1 MGSKAAPRRRATDS
15 SGAMQPDSKRNIRVT
30 SEIGSLQSVIC
41 HTPGPELL
49 AVTPANREDFLYDDI
64 IDLDLARREHQ
75 RFTSILS
82 RFAEVHEVPDLLCDI
97 IDQPEVRTFLI
108 EKVTDVA
115 QSEPLSQMLARLP
128 ATELTSTFIE
138 GLENQEA
145 GPLQKLLN
153 VESYLLPP
161 LPNLYFTRDASMVV
175 GDGVIVGSMRYTVR
189 WTEEILMKAL
199 FRYHPLLSNSG
210 IIYDGSEERR
220 AGYTI
225 EGGDVHILRPDL
237 VIMGMSERSSPG
249 AFDVLA
255 EHLVRDQG
263 IKDIIVVVL
272 PTERAMIH
280 LDMVWTMI
288 DREPCVISPPSFV
301 GATRHPVLHYRAGK
315 KGMREMPNLFAALRE
330 VALPLE
336 PIFCG
341 GQRRTLQEREQWSS
355 GCNFVAVRPGVI
367 LGYSRN
373 EYTYAELEREAGYR
387 IVDGLEFLTGET
399 YIEENEKAVI
409 TFEGSELVRGG
420 GGARCM
426 TMPIRREDIW

>member
-1 MGSKAAPRRRATDS
+1 MGSKAAPRRRATDIP
-15 SGAMQPDSKRNIRVT
+15 GAMQPASTRNIRVT
-30 SEIGSLQSVIC
+30 SEIGALRTVIC

-75 RFTSILS
+75 RFTAIVS
-82 RFAEVHEVPDLLCDI
+82 RFAEVHEVTDLLCDI
-97 IDQPEVRTFLI
+97 LDEPEVRTFLI

-115 QSEPLSQMLARLP
+115 QSEPLAQKLASLS
-128 ATELTSTFIE
+128 AQDLTATFIE
-138 GLENQEA
+138 GLENQDA
-145 GPLQKLLN
+145 GPLQQLLN
-153 VESYLLPP
+153 VESYSLPP

-199 FRYHPLLSNSG
+199 FRYHPLLANNG

-225 EGGDVHILRPDL
+225 EGGDVHIVRPDL

-249 AFDVLA
+249 AFDILA
-255 EHLVRDQG
+255 ERLVKEQG
-263 IKDIIVVVL
+263 ITDIIVVVL
-272 PTERAMIH
+272 PLERAMIH
-280 LDMVWTMI
+280 LDMIWTMVDKEHCI
-288 DREPCVISPPSFV
+288 VSPPSFI
-301 GATRHPVLHYRAGK
+301 GPTRFPVLHYRAGQA
-315 KGMREMPNLFAALRE
+315 GMREMPNLFAALRE
-330 VALPLE
+330 VDLPLE
-336 PIFCG
+336 PVFCG
-341 GQRRTLQEREQWSS
+341 GQRRTIQEREQWSS
-355 GCNFVAVRPGVI
+355 GCNFVAVRPGLI

-387 IVDGLEFLTGET
+387 IVDGLEFLTGEA
-399 YIEENEKAVI
+399 YIGDEEKAVI
-409 TFEGSELVRGG
+409 TFEGAELVRGG

-426 TMPIRREDIW
+426 TMPIRREDVW

>member
-1 MGSKAAPRRRATDS
+1 VGSKAAPRRRATDKT
-15 SGAMQPDSKRNIRVT
+15 GATGDPARGIRVT
-30 SEIGSLQSVIC
+30 SEIGPLQTVIC

-75 RFTSILS
+75 RFNAILA
-82 RFAEVHEVPDLLCDI
+82 RFAEVHEVKDLLSDI

-115 QSEPLSQMLARLP
+115 QSEPLARQLLDLS
-128 ATELTSTFIE
+128 ADELTATFIE
-138 GLENQEA
+138 GLENPDA
-145 GPLQKLLN
+145 GPLQQLLN
-153 VESYLLPP
+153 IESYILPP

-199 FRYHPLLSNSG
+199 FRYHPLLNNTG

-225 EGGDVHILRPDL
+225 EGGDVHMLRPDL

-249 AFDVLA
+249 AFDILA
-255 EHLVRDQG
+255 ERLVKQQG
-263 IKDIIVVVL
+263 IKDILVVVL
-272 PTERAMIH
+272 PMERAMIH
-280 LDMVWTMI
+280 LDMIWTMI
-288 DREPCVISPPSFV
+288 DKEHCVVSPPSFT
-301 GATRHPVLHYRAGK
+301 GPTRFPVLHYHAGRP
-315 KGMREMPNLFAALRE
+315 GMREMPNLFAALRE
-330 VALPLE
+330 VGLPLE
-336 PIFCG
+336 PVFCG
-341 GQRRTLQEREQWSS
+341 GKRRTIQEREQWSS
-355 GCNFVAVRPGVI
+355 GCNFVAVRPGLL

-387 IVDGLEFLTGET
+387 IIDGLEFLTGEAT
-399 YIEENEKAVI
+399 LEESDKAVL
-409 TFEGSELVRGG
+409 TFEGAELVRGG

-426 TMPIRREDIW
+426 TMPVRREDIW

>member
-1 MGSKAAPRRRATDS
+1 MGSKAAPRRRVTDS
-15 SGAMQPDSKRNIRVT
+15 NRSMAVDAARRVRVT
-30 SEIGSLQSVIC
+30 SEIGPLRTVIC
-41 HTPGPELL
+41 HTPGTELL

-75 RFTSILS
+75 RFNALLS
-82 RFAEVHEVPDLLCDI
+82 RFAEVHEVTDLLCDI

-115 QSEPLSQMLARLP
+115 QSEPLARQLAKLS
-128 ATELTSTFIE
+128 AEELTATFIE
-138 GLENQEA
+138 GLENVDA
-145 GPLQKLLN
+145 GPLQQLLN
-153 VESYLLPP
+153 VESYILPP
-161 LPNLYFTRDASMVV
+161 LPNLYFTRDASMAV

-199 FRYHPLLSNSG
+199 FRYHPMLNNSG
-210 IIYDGSEERR
+210 IVYDGSEERR

-249 AFDVLA
+249 AFDILA
-255 EHLVRDQG
+255 ERLVKQQG
-263 IKDIIVVVL
+263 IKDILVVVL

-280 LDMVWTMI
+280 LDMIWTMI
-288 DREPCVISPPSFV
+288 DREHCVISPPSFV
-301 GATRHPVLHYRAGK
+301 GPTRFPVLHYHAGRE
-315 KGMREMPNLFAALRE
+315 GMREMPNLFAALRE
-330 VALPLE
+330 VDLPLE

-341 GQRRTLQEREQWSS
+341 GQRRTIQEREQWSS
-355 GCNFVAVRPGVI
+355 GCNFVAVKPGVL

-399 YIEENEKAVI
+399 ALEDADKAVI
-409 TFEGSELVRGG
+409 TFEGAELVRGG

-426 TMPIRREDIW
+426 TMPVYREDIW

>member
-1 MGSKAAPRRRATDS
+1 MGSKAAPRRRATES
-15 SGAMQPDSKRNIRVT
+15 SELMPAATRSIKVS
-30 SEIGSLQSVIC
+30 SEIGPLKSVIC
-41 HTPGPELL
+41 HTPGSELL

-75 RFTSILS
+75 RFTAILS
-82 RFAEVHEVPDLLCDI
+82 RFAEVHEVKDMLCDI
-97 IDQPEVRTFLI
+97 LDQPEVRTFLI

-115 QSEPLSQMLARLP
+115 QSEPLARRLH
-128 ATELTSTFIE
+128 EMSSEDLTAVFVE
-138 GLENQEA
+138 GLENVDA
-145 GPLQKLLN
+145 GPLQQLLN
-153 VESYLLPP
+153 VESYALPP

-199 FRYHPLLSNSG
+199 FRYHPLLGNSG
-210 IIYDGSEERR
+210 IVYDGSEERR

-225 EGGDVHILRPDL
+225 EGGDVHVLRPDL

-249 AFDVLA
+249 AFDILA
-255 EHLVRDQG
+255 ETLVQRQG
-263 IKDIIVVVL
+263 VRDIIVVVL
-272 PTERAMIH
+272 PTDRSMIH

-288 DREPCVISPPSFV
+288 DKEHCVISPPSFI
-301 GATRHPVLHYRAGK
+301 GPTRFPVLHYHAGRQ
-315 KGMREMPNLFAALRE
+315 GMREMPNLFAALRE
-330 VALPLE
+330 VDLPLE
-336 PIFCG
+336 PVFCG

-355 GCNFVAVRPGVI
+355 GCNFVAVRPGLL

-373 EYTYAELEREAGYR
+373 EYTCAELEREAGFR
-387 IVDGLEFLTGET
+387 VVDGLEFLTGET
-399 YIEENEKAVI
+399 YIEDREKAVI
-409 TFEGSELVRGG
+409 IFEGAELVRGG

>member
-1 MGSKAAPRRRATDS
+1 MGSKAVPRRRGTDKEPVSAT
-15 SGAMQPDSKRNIRVT
+15 QRNIRVT
-30 SEIGSLQSVIC
+30 SEVGALQSVIC

-75 RFTSILS
+75 RFNAILS
-82 RFAEVHEVPDLLCDI
+82 RFAEVHEVTEMLCDI

-115 QSEPLSQMLARLP
+115 QSEPLARQLLELP
-128 ATELTSTFIE
+128 GQDLTRTFVE
-138 GLENQEA
+138 GLENEAA

-153 VESYLLPP
+153 VESYILPP

-199 FRYHPLLSNSG
+199 FRYHPLLNNGG

-220 AGYTI
+220 AGYTV

-249 AFDVLA
+249 AFDILA
-255 EHLVRDQG
+255 EHLVAMQG
-263 IKDIIVVVL
+263 IKDILVVVL

-280 LDMVWTMI
+280 LDMIFTMI
-288 DREPCVISPPSFV
+288 DKEHCVVSPPSFL
-301 GATRHPVLHYRAGK
+301 GPTRFPVLHYRAGRQ
-315 KGMREMPNLFAALRE
+315 GMREMPNLFAALRE
-330 VALPLE
+330 VDLPLE
-336 PIFCG
+336 PINCG
-341 GQRRTLQEREQWSS
+341 GNRRTIQEREQWSS
-355 GCNFVAVRPGVI
+355 GCNFVAVRPGVV

-373 EYTYAELEREAGYR
+373 EYTYAELEREAGYK
-387 IVDGLEFLTGET
+387 IIDGLEFLTGEAD
-399 YIEENEKAVI
+399 IEDDEKAVI
-409 TFEGSELVRGG
+409 TFEGAELVRGG

-426 TMPIRREDIW
+426 TMPIRREDCW